1 MIRAPITKAA
11 RKDPRMEK
19 ETVKAEI
26 LKRFSKFQHLPY
38 LFIGAGFSMRYSD
51 SPNWNDLLQS
61 LWRDAH
67 PDKDELE
74 FKLLRGRIENNIL
87 KQQSD
92 IPENEKRFWVNPE
105 IASVIEQDFNAS
117 FYNNESAVIDLF
129 KSDELHKIL
138 DGNLSPFKFHIAKK
152 LSQTRID
159 PSKEHYPEI
168 SSLEKNHN
176 KVAGVITT
184 NYDNILNGIFRD
196 FQTMIGQDN
205 LLLSNALNIFEIYKI
220 HGSCSD
226 PSSIVLT
233 KEDYEHFDN
242 KLKYLSAKLLTI
254 FVENPVIFIGYNI
267 GDINIRKLL
276 QEIANC
282 LNREQLSLIK
292 DNLIFISRSR
302 DGNNEI
308 GKRTVEFNTGTL
320 EMTEFIL
327 EDFSDLYECFCE
339 IKNSVPVKLA
349 RQLQDMVS
357 DYVYSVE
364 AKNTVIFGDINSPD
378 IDDSQVALYFGKKD
392 AISSVGFDNF
402 TLEDMLE
409 DILFDN
415 KPYLMNELLLT
426 RTLWNIRMINKKTYL
441 PIYKYISGLNYSIEN
456 ISDDFMIIDNI
467 DNSDDFL
474 DSNDRH
480 YTKENL
486 TFDNI
491 ADIKK
496 HFEGHFYRQVSYIK
510 KCAKNL
516 PTEEIG
522 DFLREHFN
530 EVFKAGEKENF
541 KTNFRKLIAIYDFK
555 KYMLLTKK
563 A

>member
-11 RKDPRMEK
+11 RKEPRMEK

-105 IASVIEQDFNAS
+105 IASVIEQDFNDS
-117 FYNNESAVIDLF
+117 FYNNGSAVIDLF
-129 KSDELHKIL
+129 ESDELHKIL

-196 FQTMIGQDN
+196 FQIMIGQDN

-233 KEDYEHFDN
+233 KEDYDHFDN

-308 GKRTVEFNTGTL
+308 GKRTVEFSVGTL

-339 IKNSVPVKLA
+339 IKNSVPVKFA

-357 DYVYSVE
+357 EYVYSAEV
-364 AKNTVIFGDINSPD
+364 KNTVIFGDVNSPD

-392 AISSVGFDNF
+392 TVSQIGFSHF
-402 TLEDMLE
+402 TIDDILEDVL
-409 DILFDN
+409 LDN
-415 KPYLMNELLLT
+415 KPFLINVQLLQ
-426 RTLWNIRMINKKTYL
+426 RTFPDIRSKGGSTLL
-441 PIYKYISGLNYSIEN
+441 PVYKYIRQLNFPMSELPPNLNIIRDYCDVQPNSTEKRTCIDESISFSS
-456 ISDDFMIIDNI
+456 IS
-467 DNSDDFL
+467 
-474 DSNDRH
+474 
-480 YTKENL
+480 E
-486 TFDNI
+486 
-491 ADIKK
+491 IKK
-496 HFEGHFYRQVSYIK
+496 RFPEHIPKQIAYIK
-510 KCAKNL
+510 KFANLIKADELKAYIIEHLPRIKQDANFAK
-516 PTEEIG
+516 
-522 DFLREHFN
+522 RYRS
-530 EVFKAGEKENF
+530 A
-541 KTNFRKLIAIYDFK
+541 FRILTALYDYK
-555 KYMLLTKK
+555 QYS
-563 A
+563 

>member
-11 RKDPRMEK
+11 RKEPRMEK

-105 IASVIEQDFNAS
+105 IASVIEQDFNDS
-117 FYNNESAVIDLF
+117 FYNNGSAVIDLF
-129 KSDELHKIL
+129 ESDELHKIL

-196 FQTMIGQDN
+196 FQIMIGQDN

-233 KEDYEHFDN
+233 KEDYDHFDN

-276 QEIANC
+276 
-282 LNREQLSLIK
+282 
-292 DNLIFISRSR
+292 
-302 DGNNEI
+302 
-308 GKRTVEFNTGTL
+308 
-320 EMTEFIL
+320 
-327 EDFSDLYECFCE
+327 
-339 IKNSVPVKLA
+339 
-349 RQLQDMVS
+349 
-357 DYVYSVE
+357 
-364 AKNTVIFGDINSPD
+364 
-378 IDDSQVALYFGKKD
+378 
-392 AISSVGFDNF
+392 
-402 TLEDMLE
+402 
-409 DILFDN
+409 
-415 KPYLMNELLLT
+415 
-426 RTLWNIRMINKKTYL
+426 
-441 PIYKYISGLNYSIEN
+441 
-456 ISDDFMIIDNI
+456 
-467 DNSDDFL
+467 
-474 DSNDRH
+474 
-480 YTKENL
+480 
-486 TFDNI
+486 
-491 ADIKK
+491 
-496 HFEGHFYRQVSYIK
+496 
-510 KCAKNL
+510 
-516 PTEEIG
+516 
-522 DFLREHFN
+522 
-530 EVFKAGEKENF
+530 
-541 KTNFRKLIAIYDFK
+541 
-555 KYMLLTKK
+555 
-563 A
+563 

>member
-1 MIRAPITKAA
+1 
-11 RKDPRMEK
+11 MER
-19 ETVKAEI
+19 ETIKGEI
-26 LKRFSKFQHLPY
+26 LKRFSKFEHLPY

-61 LWRDAH
+61 LWKDAH

-74 FKLLRGRIENNIL
+74 FKMLRGRIENSIL
-87 KQQSD
+87 KSKND
-92 IPENEKRFWVNPE
+92 IPEKEKQFWVNPE
-105 IASVIEQDFNAS
+105 MASVIEEDFNTS
-117 FYNNESAVIDLF
+117 FYDYEPTVIDLF
-129 KSDELHKIL
+129 EHDELHQIL

-159 PSKEHYPEI
+159 PSKEHYHEI
-168 SSLEKNHN
+168 SSLAENHN
-176 KVAGVITT
+176 KIAGVITT
-184 NYDNILNGIFRD
+184 NYDNILNEIFRD
-196 FQTMIGQDN
+196 FQTMVGQDN

-220 HGSCSD
+220 HGSCTD

-233 KEDYEHFDN
+233 RDDYEHFDN

-276 QEIANC
+276 NEIANC
-282 LNREQLSLIK
+282 LNIEQLSLIK

-308 GKRTVEFNTGTL
+308 GKRTVDFNTGIL

-327 EDFSDLYECFCE
+327 EDFSDLYDCFSE
-339 IKNSVPVKLA
+339 IKSSLPVKLA
-349 RQLQDMVS
+349 RKLQDMVCK
-357 DYVYSVE
+357 YVYSANV
-364 AKNTVIFGDINSPD
+364 KNTVFFGDIDSPD

-392 AISSVGFDNF
+392 TISSVGFDNF
-402 TLEDMLE
+402 TLEDILE

-426 RTLWNIRMINKKTYL
+426 RTFWNIRAINRKTFL
-441 PIYKYISGLNYSIEN
+441 PIYKYISGLNYPIED
-456 ISDDFMIIDNI
+456 IPDSFMIIDDIDNI
-467 DNSDDFL
+467 DIFL

-491 ADIKK
+491 KDIKN
-496 HFEGHFYRQVSYIK
+496 HFDGHLYRQVSYIK

-530 EVFKAGEKENF
+530 EVFITGEKQNF
-541 KTNFRKLIAIYDFK
+541 RTNFRKLIAIYDFK
-555 KYMLLTKK
+555 KYML
-563 A
+563 